1 MRTLTPTSALLTL
14 RSRPQKVNG
23 NVGNRMKMKRNHG
36 VRGRVNLS
44 PRRKPMER
52 LAKKATGRPVKER
65 RRKSQNYSW
74 PLNGTKRD
82 LTPLDGGYLRSW
94 MVFGAYFPFFFS
106 RRSPCV
112 LTRGIERTLTER
124 LSTADSATPLRPLTG
139 SSKVRVLHRTSF
151 N

>member
-94 MVFGAYFPFFFS
+94 MVFGAYFPFFFASIPLCIDAWYRTYFDGKAFYS
-106 RRSPCV
+106 RLGNPFTPPDRFFKSS
-112 LTRGIERTLTER
+112 RT
-124 LSTADSATPLRPLTG
+124 APH
-139 SSKVRVLHRTSF
+139 VV
-151 N
+151 